1 MAEPLPSKQ
10 TVRVRF
16 PSPAPLPIS
25 RTWPDSQRC
34 GTMRIM
40 ADESRRR
47 PRRRRRVLRRAETTS
62 STAHGTDS
70 QPADVEPVDAH
81 PTGARPAEAQAAAA
95 PPAEA
100 QAAGAPPAATPPAG
114 VRLGESE
121 PAAAD
126 TVSATTAA
134 ELSST
139 AISDPAVDPDAEEA
153 AASTEDSRRSGR
165 GGRAGRP
172 LTADER
178 GLRDLVGA
186 GPSQVGV
193 GGALRA
199 RDVDRPTEEDL
210 AQAEREVVLVR
221 RHWKPPS

>member
-81 PTGARPAEAQAAAA
+81 PTGARPAEAQAAGV
-95 PPAEA
+95 
-100 QAAGAPPAATPPAG
+100 QPAATPPTG

-126 TVSATTAA
+126 TVSATTPA

-139 AISDPAVDPDAEEA
+139 AISEPAVDPDAEEA